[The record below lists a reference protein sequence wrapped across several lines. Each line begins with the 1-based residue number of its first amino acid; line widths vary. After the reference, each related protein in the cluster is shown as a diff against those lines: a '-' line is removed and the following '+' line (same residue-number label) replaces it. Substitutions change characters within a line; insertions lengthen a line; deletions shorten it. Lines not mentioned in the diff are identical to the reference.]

1 MSKCERQGVHY
12 EVSISQIN
20 KNNAYYQNK
29 TEENRNNIARQ
40 VALNVYD
47 ADKPWRLV
55 QINHGDNDEQEEQD

>member
-40 VALNVYD
+40 LARNVYD